1 MSDKEKTLHHD
12 YSLSKYVP
20 YVSTYNPHA
29 YLGLGVSHSIP
40 QVQTHHVPVH
50 VPTTTTHHFDVHSFQ
65 ARYTPYVPYKSTYV
79 LPDTI
84 HVEAKVEEVEEVAEV
99 HHVEEVKPVEVHHV
113 EEVKPVEFT
122 HTTAYTHYPL
132 YQSFYNT
139 HQCGC
144 P

>member
-29 YLGLGVSHSIP
+29 YLGLCVSHTIP

-84 HVEAKVEEVEEVAEV
+84 HVEAKVEEPKVEAEV
-99 HHVEEVKPVEVHHV
+99 HHVEEVVEEVKPVEVHHV

-132 YQSFYNT
+132 Y
-139 HQCGC
+139 
-144 P
+144 